1 LPATSAIERAPT
13 WKAGRLSALHYLLL
27 AFFCLVAF
35 APGIAALPPTD
46 RDESRFI
53 QSSKQM
59 VESGDYVDIRLQ
71 DVPRYK
77 KPAGIYWLQSAA
89 VLISGKGADA
99 PVWVYRT
106 VSVIGATLAVLA
118 LAWLGARMFGR
129 VAGLIAGLGLAGI
142 LMLAFEAR
150 IAKTDATLLATVL
163 FAQAAF
169 AHIYL
174 CHKEGRSARGAA
186 WVFWIAQG
194 AGILIKGPILPAIS
208 ALTIA
213 AVVFFDKDRAW
224 LKMLRTGP
232 GILLAILVAAPWLGL
247 ITWKSGT
254 EFWQEAVGR
263 DFLGK
268 IGSGQESHGFPP
280 GYYFLLFSLTFWPF
294 AVPAVNGGL
303 NALNRFRTD
312 PRLLLCLAWYLPYW
326 IAVEV
331 MPTKLPHYML
341 PAYPALILLMAWA
354 LLDDNARPAA
364 LRRWQLWLYRA
375 TVFGAVLVTV
385 LLAAVAAAAAPYV
398 LGTISWWGLLAAL
411 LILLTGWMASGIRPA
426 FAPLPRTALAA
437 AGAAAAMSILAAFV
451 APALTP
457 IWLSPEIAREF
468 KALKPCPDS
477 RLISAGYHE
486 PSLVFLAGTGT
497 MLTDG
502 ATAAAVLGKDA
513 CAVALISDD
522 QLEAFDGALTEGISS
537 VEELGRV
544 EGVNYSKGAARVMTF
559 FGKAP

>member
-1 LPATSAIERAPT
+1 MAETSAIERLPAS
-13 WKAGRLSALHYLLL
+13 KAGSLPALHYLLL
-27 AFFCLVAF
+27 ALFCLFAF

-59 VESGDYVDIRLQ
+59 VESGDFVDIRLQ
-71 DVPRYK
+71 DEPRYK

-106 VSVIGATLAVLA
+106 VSVIGAALSVLA
-118 LAWLGARMFGR
+118 IAWLGARMFGSP
-129 VAGLIAGLGLAGI
+129 AGLIAGFGLAGI

-163 FAQAAF
+163 FAQAAL
-169 AHIYL
+169 ADIYL
-174 CHKEGRSARGAA
+174 CRKEGRSPHRSP
-186 WVFWIAQG
+186 WVFWVAQG
-194 AGILIKGPILPAIS
+194 AGILIKGPIVPLIS

-213 AVVFFDKDRAW
+213 AIAVFDKDRSW
-224 LKMLRTGP
+224 LKTLRAGP
-232 GILLAILVAAPWLGL
+232 GVLLAILVAAPWLGL
-247 ITWKSGT
+247 ITWRSGA

-268 IGSGQESHGFPP
+268 IGTGQESHGFPP

-312 PRLLLCLAWYLPYW
+312 PRLLFCLAWYLPYW
-326 IAVEV
+326 IAVEA

-341 PAYPALILLMAWA
+341 PAYPALLLLMAWA
-354 LLDDNARPAA
+354 LLDGNAGPATM
-364 LRRWQLWLYRA
+364 RRWQVWLYRA
-375 TVFGAVLVTV
+375 TVFGAVLVTI
-385 LLAAVAAAAAPYV
+385 LLAVVAAAAAPYV
-398 LGTISWWGLLAAL
+398 LGTISWWGILAAL

-426 FAPLPRTALAA
+426 FAPLPRTALASL
-437 AGAAAAMSILAAFV
+437 GAAATMGVLASFLL
-451 APALTP
+451 PSLTP
-457 IWLSPEIAREF
+457 VWLSPSIAKGF
-468 KALKPCPDS
+468 ATLKPCADS

-486 PSLVFLAGTGT
+486 PSLVFLVGTDT

-502 ATAAAVLGKDA
+502 ATAAAELGKDA

-537 VEELGRV
+537 IEELGRV
-544 EGVNYSKGAARVMTF
+544 EGMNYSKGTERVLTF
-559 FGKAP
+559 FGKTR